1 MSIMSLVLYGTLGL
15 EVLGLIIG
23 LLATIK
29 ALIHFYYSKKYYKEY
44 STETGLKQ
52 LVFDMKMDGMYK
64 EDEKVDVDRL
74 LFVMQLQL
82 SDSKK
87 QVWKGIIAIF
97 IMILFLIRTITIM

>member
-1 MSIMSLVLYGTLGL
+1 MNMNLMIYGSLIL

-23 LLATIK
+23 LWATIK
-29 ALIHFYYSKKYYKEY
+29 ALVNFYYSKKYYKEY
-44 STETGLKQ
+44 STETGLEQ
-52 LVFDMKMDGMYK
+52 LVFDMKTDGFYK
-64 EDEKVDVDRL
+64 ENEKVDVDRL

-87 QVWKGIIAIF
+87 QVWKGIITIF

>member
-1 MSIMSLVLYGTLGL
+1 MNINLMIYGSLIL

-23 LLATIK
+23 LWVTIK
-29 ALIHFYYSKKYYKEY
+29 ALVDFHYSKKYYKEY

-52 LVFDMKMDGMYK
+52 LVFDMKNDGMYK
-64 EDEKVDVDRL
+64 EDEKVDIDRL

-82 SDSKK
+82 SNSKK
-87 QVWKGIIAIF
+87 QIWKGIIAIF

>member
-1 MSIMSLVLYGTLGL
+1 MNMDLMIYGSLIL

-23 LLATIK
+23 LWATIK
-29 ALIHFYYSKKYYKEY
+29 ALVDFHYSKKYYKEY
-44 STETGLKQ
+44 STEIGLKQ

-82 SDSKK
+82 SNSKK
-87 QVWKGIIAIF
+87 QIWKGIIAIS
-97 IMILFLIRTITIM
+97 IMIIFLIRTITIM